1 METCLQLI
9 SSEVVSIQM
18 IHITQMSL
26 QTFKHFLDK
35 QDEAKHCSHYKHER
49 MSLMA
54 LALEITN
61 LIQYWHERCFWFSQ
75 EAHYKGALNVFK
87 E

>member
-9 SSEVVSIQM
+9 SSEAVNIQM
-18 IHITQMSL
+18 IHVTQISL
-26 QTFKHFLDK
+26 QAFKYFLGK
-35 QDEAKHCSHYKHER
+35 QDEAKHCSHYKHEC

-61 LIQYWHERCFWFSQ
+61 VL
-75 EAHYKGALNVFK
+75 
-87 E
+87 